1 MNKNKM
7 ELQVPSITEWLIHE
21 FHNQAL
27 VRIGADPTLV
37 SAIDWEIWE
46 DELGNKI
53 YRQTFN

>member
-1 MNKNKM
+1 M

-27 VRIGADPTLV
+27 VRIGVDPTLV

-46 DELGNKI
+46 DELGNKM
-53 YRQTFN
+53 YRKTFN